1 MLCSKM
7 RRSLSVG
14 LSSLLTFVLL
24 LTACQTE
31 STVDEQA
38 DPELP
43 EDELAIEDPWVRPAS
58 SGGNTALYMT
68 VANGRSTADTLVDVR
83 APIIGQSQ
91 IHKTES
97 DTGDVSSMEPIDS
110 LAIPA
115 EMRTVL
121 EPGGQH
127 VMLMDLGQSL
137 SEEGSLVVDL
147 VFSQSGRQ
155 RIQAPVRASDAAD
168 NQ

>member
-1 MLCSKM
+1 MI
-7 RRSLSVG
+7 RSGMCRTLSAG
-14 LSSLLTFVLL
+14 LASLLTFALL

-38 DPELP
+38 DPQLP

-58 SGGNTALYMT
+58 SGDNTALYMT

-91 IHKTES
+91 IHKAES
-97 DTGDVSSMEPIDS
+97 DTGETSSMEPIDS
-110 LAIPA
+110 LAIPD

-127 VMLMDLGQSL
+127 VTLMDLDQSL
-137 SEEGSLVVDL
+137 TEEGSLVLDL
-147 VFSQSGRQ
+147 VFAQSGRQ
-155 RIQAPVRASDAAD
+155 RIQAPVRASDTAD
-168 NQ
+168 GQ